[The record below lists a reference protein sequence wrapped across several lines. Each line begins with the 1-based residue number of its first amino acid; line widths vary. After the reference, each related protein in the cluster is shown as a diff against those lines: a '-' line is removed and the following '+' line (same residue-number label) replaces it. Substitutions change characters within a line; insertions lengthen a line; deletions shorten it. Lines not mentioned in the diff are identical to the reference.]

1 MQSSGVT
8 GSAGAGPNVS
18 PAGFASPKLRVPG
31 SCLAQGMRSR
41 ESALGVWHREVIK
54 DNDRVSRWFH
64 QIFPVRYRPR
74 VSASGCFFCISYLC
88 IILHRALARVWLQ
101 RVPGQLYL
109 TSFVLRL
116 ALALPWPWPCSVW
129 LCIPCS
135 ELLAQNA
142 AVHHRKL
149 SVLARCLF
157 VI

>member
-54 DNDRVSRWFH
+54 DDDRASRWFH

-74 VSASGCFFCISYLC
+74 VSSFGCFFLHLLPVHNPASCPCSGLATACLWSALLDLLC
-88 IILHRALARVWLQ
+88 IALGHGPALSL
-101 RVPGQLYL
+101 PG
-109 TSFVLRL
+109 FVLLRTCSCPD
-116 ALALPWPWPCSVW
+116 LPGFV
-129 LCIPCS
+129 
-135 ELLAQNA
+135 
-142 AVHHRKL
+142 L
-149 SVLARCLF
+149 S
-157 VI
+157 